1 MWNLLRKKKIEGK
14 TQDKEKRKTFMQNK
28 GEKYKRYEKIE
39 EENNLEREQRNFREG
54 LKRIEREER
63 RFQREKEID
72 FREGII

>member
-1 MWNLLRKKKIEGK
+1 
-14 TQDKEKRKTFMQNK
+14 MQNK

-39 EENNLEREQRNFREG
+39 EENNLEREWRNFREG